1 MKIAQILTLLSLFM
15 LTWLA
20 CKKKPMAGLGGKASL
35 TIQCQHHGQ
44 NIDSATAYIK
54 YNSLE
59 AVSLSEY
66 NNAIVLSKNNNN
78 VYSAQFDGLKP
89 GDYYLFAQGWDPSIA
104 NNVKGGIPFSIKEED
119 TFSLIIPVTEVH

>member
-1 MKIAQILTLLSLFM
+1 MKNAQHLVILSFLMLFFN
-15 LTWLA
+15 A
-20 CKKKPMAGLGGKASL
+20 CQKKPLAGLGGKAQL
-35 TIQCQHHGQ
+35 TIQCQHHGI
-44 NIDSATAYIK
+44 NIDSATVYIK

-59 AVSLSEY
+59 AVNISEY
-66 NNAIVLSKNNNN
+66 NNSKVLSKNNNN
-78 VYSAQFDGLKP
+78 QYTAQFDGLKP